1 MNISFITESE
11 ELGYENDLAKFFV
24 EAGIVSE
31 SRMNSWLNV
40 ASVLTENVAKQSNP
54 STYNFSLYGYSTV
67 IAWDLFWDV
76 YNNIAVNDSNTK
88 ILEKLAIPE
97 GLFDDKKNFSIPNE
111 FNMQPLTKDQKRN
124 ARKEVQ
130 KMAKHFKDT
139 YGGTKYIP
147 TTAAERITLLK
158 ERLKYK
164 KLDDVPVIKNIQT
177 GMIEL
182 DFESIAEMQMPK
194 MSDTA
199 LVSDTNSLEFIAP
212 DQNNIYRGKIGED
225 RSRGGL
231 IAKKVN
237 DLQLFNGILYTN
249 ISKIPKQSLFNWL
262 KLWKKDMVGL
272 TPEKIDLFGRSWNRI
287 FVLGYQVNEK
297 FFYEIWFNT
306 IDSTFSVHDSRG
318 AQMGRR
324 SPTMFEA
331 VKQLFQQ
338 LAKVGLSD
346 GEFIRGGVDK
356 SMIDSLVRALDG
368 NLDQLTKDM
377 LDREKAEKDKLDKK
391 HSDAVKAQ
399 EEKLQK
405 RKELRDK
412 IVSGMKKTIID
423 GAIDLPSDVA
433 SELKTISG
441 AVVTGT
447 SKLAAAVFDA
457 ANASF
462 DATVTYAKDR
472 KEQIRQEREAIAKRE
487 KEREERIRNVSYDDA
502 YKFSP
507 ISKANKAD
515 MTGNIYDMEDEMWQQ
530 PRSIKRVNE
539 AFGDEENSI
548 FDETTDLNT
557 VIQQQTD
564 TAQYLQNVERLRN
577 DSKKDS
583 ANYNMIRDTIMG
595 SIEKYEKTRMTS
607 SMINK
612 VSKKSIFNR
621 AKMRLAGTMFKAD
634 FIVGFTVNNR
644 INLEVWYV
652 TEPNPEY
659 VQGSPMGKTISSFY
673 LYDVTSEKLIRKWI
687 PYYRNAEQL
696 ILQKIG
702 VFDIPQQRKQVQA
715 VDQTGRHM
723 LANRENAQR
732 FLNI

>member
-11 ELGYENDLAKFFV
+11 DLGYENDLARFFV

-31 SRMNSWLNV
+31 SKMAMWLDT
-40 ASVLTENVAKQSNP
+40 ASVLTENVAKQRNP
-54 STYNFSLYGYSTV
+54 STYNFSMYGFSVV
-67 IAWDLFWDV
+67 INWDLFWDV
-76 YNNIAVNDSNTK
+76 YNNIAVNDTNAK
-88 ILEKLAIPE
+88 VLNKLAIPE
-97 GLFDDKKNFSIPNE
+97 EMYDERKDSST
-111 FNMQPLTKDQKRN
+111 LTSDQKSN
-124 ARKEVQ
+124 VRKEVQ
-130 KMAKHFKDT
+130 KMATHFKAT
-139 YGGTKYIP
+139 YGGIKYIP
-147 TTAAERITLLK
+147 TSAAERITLLK
-158 ERLKYK
+158 EKLNFKQ
-164 KLDDVPVIKNIQT
+164 LDDVPVFKNPHT

-182 DFESIAEMQMPK
+182 DKAAIAEMQMPK
-194 MSDTA
+194 ETGTSLISDI
-199 LVSDTNSLEFIAP
+199 DSLEFNSP
-212 DQNNIYRGKIGED
+212 DQNNIHRGKIGED
-225 RSRGGL
+225 RTRGGI

-237 DLQLFNGILYTN
+237 DLQIFNGILYTN

-272 TPEKIDLFGRSWNRI
+272 SPEKIRMFGRSWNRV

-297 FFYEIWFNT
+297 FFYEVWFNT

-331 VKQLFQQ
+331 IKQLFQQ

-356 SMIDSLVRALDG
+356 SMIDSLARALDG
-368 NLDQLTKDM
+368 NLDQLTQDM
-377 LDREKAEKDKLDKK
+377 LGREQKEKKAKDEK
-391 HSDAVKAQ
+391 HAEAVKEY
-399 EEKLQK
+399 EEKQQK
-405 RKELRDK
+405 RKKLRDK
-412 IVSGMKKTIID
+412 IISGMKKAIAVD
-423 GAIDLPSDVA
+423 GA
-433 SELKTISG
+433 SG
-441 AVVTGT
+441 ANTVAGAAMAGS
-447 SKLAAAVFDA
+447 SKLASAGFSAAS
-457 ANASF
+457 ASL
-462 DATVTYAKDR
+462 DATQAYVKDK
-472 KEQIRQEREAIAKRE
+472 KEQIKKEREAIAQRE
-487 KEREERIRNVSYDDA
+487 KEREERVRQVADNYG
-502 YKFSP
+502 YKFVP
-507 ISKANKAD
+507 ISKVNKAD
-515 MTGNIYDMEDEMWQQ
+515 MSGNIYDMEDGTWQQ
-530 PRSIKRVNE
+530 PASNVTIRKVNE
-539 AFGDEENSI
+539 AFGDEKNPI
-548 FDETTDLNT
+548 FDEASDLNT

-577 DSKKDS
+577 DTRKDS

-595 SIEKYEKTRMTS
+595 SIEKYEETRMPS

-612 VSKKSIFNR
+612 VSKQSVFNR
-621 AKMRLAGTMFKAD
+621 VKMRLAGTMFKAD

-702 VFDIPQQRKQVQA
+702 VFDLPQQRKQVQA
-715 VDQTGRHM
+715 VDQTGRPVNQQV
-723 LANRENAQR
+723 ANRQNAQR
-732 FLNI
+732 FV